1 MKKIVA
7 AVLLC
12 AATLDAGAQSGE
24 TPRTKGRWWMEEPIR
39 FFQTNISEKDST
51 LDPVRLV
58 EQVADF
64 PANTFLFNMGG
75 IVAQYPTK
83 VPFHYASP
91 HLPAGR
97 DLFGDVVRLAHAR
110 GMRVVGRFD
119 LSKTQKA
126 VFDAHPEW
134 FFERVNGEPAI
145 YNGLYSACINGGYYR
160 EHALKILGEAL
171 DRYEVDG
178 LFFNMFGNP
187 TSDYS
192 GKPMGPCHCAA
203 CQDRFHARF
212 GRPLPTTTDDPDYAV
227 FMADSAREV
236 AKIIGDLIHRKR
248 PGAAFL
254 TYISTHTDGIMSE
267 SNTSVTRALPMWPY
281 SASDN
286 VNRARNSEP
295 DKMAINLAMSFVDY
309 PWRYVTVP
317 PAEMRLRLYQN
328 MAHGG
333 PPAMAVVGTMDQEDR
348 AALEAAR
355 PIYRWHA
362 AHEDLYVGQQSAA
375 RVLLLRGA
383 RQAAYRGFFRL
394 LSEQHIPFVVSDN
407 LRWLDD
413 DARGGAS
420 DGASGGVNGGARRF
434 DLVIAPDGVP
444 ADVERYVRA
453 GGRLLVAGVTPPPAP
468 FRAGTMVAKR
478 THTQGAW
485 RIHDRDREL
494 LPSLKDTNLLF
505 LDGEYVELTPTLAPA
520 PSAERPLLTLIPPA
534 MFGPPEKVWV
544 DKVETTIPGAIVA
557 SHGDRGGRVAYVPW
571 DVGGLYY
578 RHSSQG
584 HAGLMTDL
592 IDHLLPRGRQLKSSA
607 HPLVEIT
614 VMRQPARRR
623 TLVHLVNLSGHS
635 DTAYFDPLPMRDISI
650 ELGAG
655 CEFTTARA
663 MVAGQALPVTR
674 VGDRDDGR
682 GRVVLPSLGAYEV
695 IVLDDAAAARQ

>member
-1 MKKIVA
+1 MKKMLA
-7 AVLLC
+7 AALLC
-12 AATLDAGAQSGE
+12 AATIDAGAQQA
-24 TPRTKGRWWMEEPIR
+24 PKRWWMDEPIR
-39 FFQTNISEKDST
+39 FLQTNISEKNST
-51 LDPVRLV
+51 LDPARLV
-58 EQVADF
+58 EQVAGF

-75 IVAQYPTK
+75 IVAQFPTQT
-83 VPFHYASP
+83 PFHYASP
-91 HLPAGR
+91 HLPKGR
-97 DLFGDVVRLAHAR
+97 DLFGDVVKLAHAR
-110 GMRVVGRFD
+110 GIRVVGRFD

-145 YNGLYSACINGGYYR
+145 YNGLYSVCINGGYYR

-187 TSDYS
+187 STDYS

-203 CQDRFHARF
+203 CQARFHGRF
-212 GRPLPTTTDDPDYAV
+212 GRPLPTTVDDPDYAV

-236 AKIIGDLIHRKR
+236 AKTIGDLIHRKR
-248 PGAAFL
+248 PDAAFL

-267 SNTSVTRALPMWPY
+267 SNTAVGRALPMWPY

-348 AALEAAR
+348 SALAAAR

-375 RVLLLRGA
+375 RVLLLRGS
-383 RQAAYRGFFRL
+383 RQASYRGFFRL
-394 LSEQHIPFVVSDN
+394 LSEQHIPFAVSDN

-413 DARGGAS
+413 AARDGGS
-420 DGASGGVNGGARRF
+420 NGGGSKF

-453 GGRLLVAGVTPPPAP
+453 GGRVLVAGVTPPPAP
-468 FRAGTMVAKR
+468 FRVGTVVAKR
-478 THTQGAW
+478 AHTQGAW
-485 RIHDRDREL
+485 RIHERDREL

-505 LDGEYVELTPTLAPA
+505 LDGEFVEFQPDPA
-520 PSAERPLLTLIPPA
+520 QDRQLLTLIPPA

-544 DKVETTIPGAIVA
+544 DKVETTTPGLIVA
-557 SHGDRGGRVAYVPW
+557 SHGDRGGRIAYIPW

-584 HAGLMTDL
+584 HAGLMADL
-592 IDHLLPRGRQLKSSA
+592 IDHLLPRGRQLTSSA

-614 VMRQPARRR
+614 VMRQPARQR
-623 TLVHLVNLSGHS
+623 TLVHLVNLSGHA

-650 ELGAG
+650 DLASLGLGGAG
-655 CEFTTARA
+655 FTTARA
-663 MVAGQALPVTR
+663 MVAGQPLPITR
-674 VGDRDDGR
+674 TGAGGR
-682 GRVVLPSLGAYEV
+682 GRFVLPSLGAYEV
-695 IVLDDAAAARQ
+695 IVLDDAAARR